1 MTIII
6 GAGTAGL
13 MAAAHQKGKV
23 ILLEKGDKL
32 GRKLELSGGG
42 RCNITNRKPVDE
54 FIKNIVGNGRFL
66 HSAFSKFNNEH
77 IIDFFENLGIKLKEE
92 NDGRMFPVSNKA
104 SDIVNILLKVIEQN
118 NVIIKKNCI
127 AKKIVFENDKVSG
140 ILLANGEFLY
150 AKKIIVATGGKS
162 FPKTGSTGD
171 GYAWAQEAGH
181 TITELFP
188 TEVPIK
194 SSEKFVLDK
203 TLMGLSLKD
212 VNLKVMDGKK
222 VVANHSGDVIFT
234 HFGISGPAA
243 LRCSQFVLK
252 TMKKRKID
260 KITMTLDV
268 CPTFNQDELTN
279 KIESILEKTNK
290 KPQNSLKQLAPERFL
305 EFIMEEGEN
314 SGKIAEKLKKFT
326 FTVNGTLPIEKSF
339 VTGGGVSVKE
349 INPATMESKL
359 IKGLYF
365 CGEILDIHGYTGGY
379 NITVALVTGRI
390 AASVA

>member
-6 GAGTAGL
+6 GAGTSGL

-23 ILLEKGDKL
+23 ILLEKGAKL

-42 RCNITNRKPVDE
+42 RCNITNRKSVDE
-54 FIKNIVGNGRFL
+54 LIKNIVGNGRFL
-66 HSAFSKFNNEH
+66 HSAFSRFNNEH
-77 IIDFFENLGIKLKEE
+77 IIDFFENLGIKFKEE
-92 NDGRMFPVSNKA
+92 NDGRIFPASNKA
-104 SDIVNILLKVIEQN
+104 SDIVNVLLKVIEQN
-118 NVIIKKNCI
+118 NVIIKKKCV
-127 AKKIVFENDKVSG
+127 AKKIIFENGKVLG
-140 ILLANGEFLY
+140 VLLANEEFLY

-162 FPKTGSTGD
+162 FSKTGSTGD
-171 GYAWAQEAGH
+171 GYAWAKEAGH

-222 VVANHSGDVIFT
+222 VVTNHLGDVIFT

-252 TMKKRKID
+252 IMKKRKID
-260 KITMTLDV
+260 KVTMILDV
-268 CPTFNQDELTN
+268 CPTFNQDELTI
-279 KIESILEKTNK
+279 KIKSILEKTNK
-290 KPQNSLKQLAPERFL
+290 KPQNSLKKLTPERFL
-305 EFIMEEGEN
+305 EFIIEEGDD
-314 SGKIAEKLKKFT
+314 SRKIAEKLKKFS

-379 NITVALVTGRI
+379 NITAALVTGKI
-390 AASVA
+390 AAEN